1 MLAKAKNY
9 LIIILAVIIALFY
22 AYTKIQQKIHQ
33 NQEDTTV
40 TLEKNTLKVCEIA
53 DNLLTTKYRD
63 KNGNVKVTRQYIP
76 PEGKV
81 TIKVD
86 KESTDVKVFV
96 RDYGFCFT
104 PGFSLSWYRQLAKTR
119 IGTEIVPAILFSPKL
134 AYYKRYGLILNI
146 NHKTAGVGI
155 SRHLDDAFFLWH
167 PQNLEAF
174 VSYHPLTFQKVLLIG
189 EQRWFLGFRL
199 SL

>member
-1 MLAKAKNY
+1 MLARAKNY
-9 LIIILAVIIALFY
+9 LIIILAVIIAVFY
-22 AYTKIQQKIHQ
+22 AYLKIQQKIHQ
-33 NQEDTTV
+33 RQEDVTT
-40 TLEKNTLKVCEIA
+40 TLEDNTLKVCEIA

-63 KNGNVKVTRQYIP
+63 KDGNVKVKRQYIP

-86 KESTDVKVFV
+86 KGSTDVKVSV

-104 PGFSLSWYRQLAKTR
+104 PGFSLSWYRQLAKSKM
-119 IGTEIVPAILFSPKL
+119 GTELVPAILFSPKI
-134 AYYKRYGLILNI
+134 AYYRRYGLILNV
-146 NHKTAGVGI
+146 NNKTGGIGI
-155 SRHLDDAFFLWH
+155 SRHLDDTLFLWH

-189 EQRWFLGFRL
+189 EQKWFLGFRL